1 MHSHRSARGMALIS
15 ALLLLVVMTVLGVAM
30 FRSFGTL
37 ERIAGNTRE
46 KQRAFSAATSTQT
59 FGEGS
64 LMSSGGINATAGTN
78 CPAGAVTA
86 PATIQVCSNVLA
98 NVSRP
103 DLWPSWMN
111 YTPPM
116 MSVGGSAGV
125 GTPDNYIYPPAFY
138 IAYLGGS
145 YDASQAGGTQTN
157 TYQVDAA
164 GYAGNANSVAV
175 TESTY
180 SVSVIHTS
188 AGPPQPGHRPKR
200 YITHG
205 GP

>member
-1 MHSHRSARGMALIS
+1 MHTHRSARGMALIS

-46 KQRAFSAATSTQT
+46 KQRALSAATSAQT
-59 FGEGS
+59 FAEWW
-64 LMSSGGINATAGTN
+64 LMSSGGINSTAGTS

-86 PATIQVCSNVLA
+86 PATIQVCSSILA
-98 NVSRP
+98 NARRP

-116 MSVGGSAGV
+116 MQVNSTSVGGF
-125 GTPDNYIYPPAFY
+125 DNYVQQPAFY
-138 IAYLGGS
+138 ISFLGGA
-145 YDASQAGGTQTN
+145 YDNNQLGGTQTSS
-157 TYQVDAA
+157 YQIDAA
-164 GYAGNANSVAV
+164 GYAGSLNSVAV
-175 TESTY
+175 AESTY
-180 SVSVIHTS
+180 NVSVTHTS
-188 AGPPQPGHRPKR
+188 QDGLKK
-200 YITHG
+200 YLNHG